1 MILRPG
7 TFLQDRYEILDK
19 IGSGGMSDVYK
30 AMCHKLKRQVA
41 IKVLKEEFSSDSG
54 FVSKF
59 KMEAQAA
66 ARLSHP
72 NIVNVYDVVDEGNLH
87 YIVMEMIEGIT
98 LKNYVAKKGCLDS
111 KEAIGIAI
119 QVAQG
124 IAAAHE
130 QGIVHRDIKPQ
141 NIIIA
146 RDGKVKVAD
155 FGIAR
160 AASTQTLSA
169 TAMGSVHYIS
179 PEQARGGY
187 SDARSDIYSLGI
199 TMYEMAAGRVPFEG
213 ENTVTVALAHLED
226 PITPPG
232 YYNPEIP
239 VSFEN
244 IILKCTEKK
253 PEYRYATMQE
263 VIADLRRALVTPDE
277 DFVTSAAPAMDTSQT
292 VVIGAPELEQIRT
305 GSGRRG
311 QVEQASGRAPRY
323 GGESARDRQNDR
335 YGAEPGPDYQ
345 NDRYG
350 KEPVRD
356 RQHSRYGGESSRDRD
371 RQPERVG
378 GRSSGRTKRQE
389 PDKDIDPGIEKL
401 LTAAGVVVA
410 ILIVVVLIFL
420 ITRLGGLFRS
430 GTPKET
436 ETTVE
441 ISQET
446 ETTLGEKQTTMPEVE
461 GLSEDIA
468 RQKLKENGGLDMK
481 ISDYEFSD
489 TVKKGD
495 VISQKPKAGETVD
508 KYQAV
513 SVVISN
519 GPEHPEIDLK
529 TLGLDALTPEAVKA
543 LLESK
548 GFVVSMQTKNS
559 DTVESGKMIGF
570 SPEKAKEGD
579 TITVTVSSGPT
590 LVNPV
595 LVPNIEGLEEEVGA
609 EMLADVGLIT
619 GNVTKETSE
628 TVAAGLIIRQ
638 AIAANTQVEG
648 GTAVDYVVSSGT
660 AEQEKYKY
668 LASIEKSYPLQNLIG
683 PGSASTQLTVKIQ
696 LRQSVNGRDVTRDL
710 MDPVT
715 ITGDQMLPVTF
726 KNIEGAYG
734 VTSGQVE
741 IVNVDTGEIINS
753 YPVTFV
759 PVPQS

>member
-30 AMCHKLKRQVA
+30 ALCHKLKRQVA

-72 NIVNVYDVVDEGNLH
+72 NIVNVYDVVDEGTLH
-87 YIVMEMIEGIT
+87 YIVMELIEGIT
-98 LKNYVAKKGCLDS
+98 LKNYILKKGCLDS

-160 AASTQTLSA
+160 AASTQTLNV

-226 PITPPG
+226 PITPPS
-232 YYNPEIP
+232 YYNQEIP

-253 PEYRYATMQE
+253 PEYRYGSMQE

-277 DFVTSAAPAMDTSQT
+277 NFVQASAPSMDTSQT
-292 VVIGAPELEQIRT
+292 VIIGAPELEQIRS
-305 GSGRRG
+305 GSGRRS
-311 QVEQASGRAPRY
+311 QPEPQQNRNSRY
-323 GGESARDRQNDR
+323 GN
-335 YGAEPGPDYQ
+335 
-345 NDRYG
+345 
-350 KEPVRD
+350 EPVR
-356 RQHSRYGGESSRDRD
+356 E
-371 RQPERVG
+371 RQPEHRSSRNTGTTG
-378 GRSSGRTKRQE
+378 GPSGRTKRRE
-389 PDKDIDPGIEKL
+389 PDEEINPGIEKL
-401 LTAAGVVVA
+401 LTAAGIVVA
-410 ILIVVVLIFL
+410 VLIVIVRIFL
-420 ITRLGGLFRS
+420 VTRLGGLFRS

-441 ISQET
+441 TTIPE

-461 GLSEDIA
+461 GLAEDIA
-468 RQKLKENGGLDMK
+468 RQKLRENGGLDMK
-481 ISDYEFSD
+481 IGDYEFSD

-495 VISQKPKAGETVD
+495 VITQTPKAGEIVD
-508 KYQAV
+508 KYSAV

-519 GPEHPEIDLK
+519 GPEHPEIDLT
-529 TLGLDALTPEAVKA
+529 TLGLDSLTAEAAKS
-543 LLESK
+543 LLEGK
-548 GFVVSMQTKNS
+548 GFVVNLQNQSS
-559 DTVESGKMIGF
+559 DTVESGKIISY
-570 SPEKAKEGD
+570 SPDKAKEGAVISVIAS
-579 TITVTVSSGPT
+579 TGPALTNPVTVPDITGK
-590 LVNPV
+590 
-595 LVPNIEGLEEEVGA
+595 EEEVGE
-609 EMLADVGLIT
+609 EMLADLGLVSGT
-619 GNVTKETSE
+619 VTKETSE
-628 TVAAGLIIRQ
+628 EVPAGTIIRQ
-638 AIAANTQVEG
+638 TIAPNTQVEG
-648 GTAVDYVVSSGT
+648 GTAIDYVVSSGS
-660 AEQEKYKY
+660 AEQAKYKY

-683 PGSASTQLTVKIQ
+683 PGSASTQLNIKIQ
-696 LRQSVNGRDVTRDL
+696 LKQTVNGKDEVRDL
-710 MDPVT
+710 MGPVP
-715 ITGDQMLPVTF
+715 ITGDQQLPVVF

-734 VTSGQVE
+734 VTSGEVQ
-741 IVNVDTGEIINS
+741 IVNVDTGEVINS

-759 PVPQS
+759 PIPQS

>member
-7 TFLQDRYEILDK
+7 AFLQDRYEILDK

-30 AMCHKLKRQVA
+30 ALCHKLKRQVA

-72 NIVNVYDVVDEGNLH
+72 NIVNVYDVVDEGTLH
-87 YIVMEMIEGIT
+87 YIVMELIEGIT
-98 LKNYVAKKGCLDS
+98 LKNYIMKKGCLDS

-179 PEQARGGY
+179 PEQARGGF

-226 PITPPG
+226 PITPPS
-232 YYNPEIP
+232 YYNEEIP

-253 PEYRYATMQE
+253 PEYRYGAMQE

-277 DFVTSAAPAMDTSQT
+277 DFVRAAVPPVDNSQT
-292 VVIGAPELEQIRT
+292 VIIGAPELEQIRT
-305 GSGRRG
+305 GTGRRS
-311 QVEQASGRAPRY
+311 QPEPVSKRSSRY
-323 GGESARDRQNDR
+323 GD
-335 YGAEPGPDYQ
+335 
-345 NDRYG
+345 
-350 KEPVRD
+350 EPVRE
-356 RQHSRYGGESSRDRD
+356 Y
-371 RQPERVG
+371 QPEYR
-378 GRSSGRTKRQE
+378 SGRNAGGGNGGSGKGSGNMSGGGGKKSGNTSRRTKPERE
-389 PDKDIDPGIEKL
+389 PEDDINPGFEKL
-401 LTAAGVVVA
+401 LTAAGIIVA
-410 ILIVVVLIFL
+410 VLIVIVLIFVVS
-420 ITRLGGLFRS
+420 RLGGLFRT
-430 GTPKET
+430 GAPKET

-441 ISQET
+441 TTQTE
-446 ETTLGEKQTTMPEVE
+446 ETTIGDKQTTVPSVV
-461 GLSEDIA
+461 GLAEDIA
-468 RQKLKENGGLDMK
+468 RQKFRDNGGLDMK

-495 VISQKPKAGETVD
+495 VISQKPEAEEIVD
-508 KYQAV
+508 KYTAV

-519 GPEHPEIDLK
+519 GPEHPELDLT
-529 TLGLDALTPEAVKA
+529 TLGLDRLTAEAAKT
-543 LLESK
+543 LLEGK
-548 GFVVSMQTKNS
+548 GFLVNLQTQSS
-559 DTVESGKMIGF
+559 DTVEAGKLISF
-570 SPEKAKEGD
+570 SPSKAKEGEM
-579 TITVTVSSGPT
+579 INLIASSGPA
-590 LVNPV
+590 LKNPV
-595 LVPNIEGLEEEVGA
+595 AVPNIVGKDEEIGE
-609 EMLADVGLIT
+609 EMLADVGLLQ
-619 GNVTKETSE
+619 GSVTRETSE
-628 TVAAGLIIRQ
+628 EVPAGTIISQ
-638 AIAANTQVEG
+638 SIEADTQVEG
-648 GTAVDYVVSSGT
+648 GTTVDYVVSSGT
-660 AEQEKYKY
+660 AEQAKYKY
-668 LASIEKSYPLQNLIG
+668 VASIEKSYPLQNLIG
-683 PGSASTQLTVKIQ
+683 PGSSSTQLNIKIQ
-696 LRQSVNGRDVTRDL
+696 LKQIVNGKEEIRDL
-710 MDPVT
+710 MAPVT
-715 ITGDQMLPVTF
+715 IKGDQQLPVVF

-734 VTSGQVE
+734 VTSGEVE
-741 IVNVDTGEIINS
+741 IVNVDTGEVINS
-753 YPVTFV
+753 YSVTFV
-759 PVPQS
+759 PIPQS